1 MNGAPCA
8 FLVHPTVKYSMRDAS
23 KKRGSALGRH
33 LQSRLTSGLVIF
45 IPIAITLFV
54 LHATIRLLTSFV
66 LPWLRN
72 LPFNIPDAAL
82 VAVALTVMAISVY
95 ITGLVAAHFFGR
107 RLIRWGDRLLL
118 RLPIVKPVYSASR
131 QVVSIFASPSRTAFH
146 AVALAEFPRKDS
158 FSVGFITGTMID
170 PEGVPMYCIFIPTT
184 PNPTTGFIIM
194 QPEDETIVTDL
205 SVEEGVK
212 MIISGGML
220 SPHSYRTRTL
230 PPIKR
235 KTKNAQRP
243 TPNSEG

>member
-1 MNGAPCA
+1 M
-8 FLVHPTVKYSMRDAS
+8 
-23 KKRGSALGRH
+23 
-33 LQSRLTSGLVIF
+33 IF

-54 LHATIRLLTSFV
+54 LRATIRLLTSFV

-146 AVALAEFPRKDS
+146 AVALAEFPGR
-158 FSVGFITGTMID
+158 
-170 PEGVPMYCIFIPTT
+170 T
-184 PNPTTGFIIM
+184 PSPWG
-194 QPEDETIVTDL
+194 
-205 SVEEGVK
+205 
-212 MIISGGML
+212 L
-220 SPHSYRTRTL
+220 SPG
-230 PPIKR
+230 
-235 KTKNAQRP
+235 Q
-243 TPNSEG
+243 

>member
-8 FLVHPTVKYSMRDAS
+8 FLVHPTVNTACVTLPKKGIGPRQAPSITAHFRARDFHSHCHHAI
-23 KKRGSALGRH
+23 RPARH
-33 LQSRLTSGLVIF
+33 DPAAHVVR
-45 IPIAITLFV
+45 A
-54 LHATIRLLTSFV
+54 
-66 LPWLRN
+66 PWLRN

-170 PEGVPMYCIFIPTT
+170 PEGADVLHFYLRPIR
-184 PNPTTGFIIM
+184 
-194 QPEDETIVTDL
+194 QPGLL
-205 SVEEGVK
+205 SCSPK
-212 MIISGGML
+212 MKPS
-220 SPHSYRTRTL
+220 
-230 PPIKR
+230 
-235 KTKNAQRP
+235 
-243 TPNSEG
+243 